1 MKLNQYALYR
11 VDKNK
16 EGREL
21 WHLSYQEARERKLPI
36 RIESYRQMQIGELEK
51 NEKIIHLWSRIKNQV
66 EVSDVL
72 VLNQNGEIA
81 CYYMSEEYPQRI
93 SGFIRLHSSGNVI
106 SVDTENYHIQGKEG
120 EWIAT
125 DSIIIDG
132 KQFFLMEHQVY
143 RNKVAAVILDS
154 YGKMVVA
161 ECNHQFDEKV
171 KQQIHSYV
179 NKKEQPEKTN
189 TVAVSRLEH
198 YQKFY
203 VNGTYERSRESGTEV
218 NYNMI
223 DGQVNNQKKEAE
235 KPKKKTSV
243 LKKLREK
250 QIAIAVRSGKPV
262 PKYLEKEMER
272 NRR

>member
-21 WHLSYQEARERKLPI
+21 WHLSYQEARERKIPI

-51 NEKIIHLWSRIKNQV
+51 DEKIIHLWSRINNQV

-132 KQFFLMEHQVY
+132 KQFFLMEHQIY

-189 TVAVSRLEH
+189 TDAVSRLEH

-272 NRR
+272 SRK

>member
-1 MKLNQYALYR
+1 
-11 VDKNK
+11 
-16 EGREL
+16 
-21 WHLSYQEARERKLPI
+21 
-36 RIESYRQMQIGELEK
+36 
-51 NEKIIHLWSRIKNQV
+51 
-66 EVSDVL
+66 
-72 VLNQNGEIA
+72 
-81 CYYMSEEYPQRI
+81 MSEEYPQRI

-161 ECNHQFDEKV
+161 ECNHQFDDKV

-179 NKKEQPEKTN
+179 NKKEQPEKT
-189 TVAVSRLEH
+189 
-198 YQKFY
+198 
-203 VNGTYERSRESGTEV
+203 
-218 NYNMI
+218 
-223 DGQVNNQKKEAE
+223 
-235 KPKKKTSV
+235 KKKTSV

-262 PKYLEKEMER
+262 PKYLEKRWSVVGDNNNLAWEETPGPFLVYVKVAREATFLR
-272 NRR
+272 NSYGILKKK

>member
-21 WHLSYQEARERKLPI
+21 WHLSYQEARERKIPI

-51 NEKIIHLWSRIKNQV
+51 NEKIIHLLSRIKNQV

-189 TVAVSRLEH
+189 TDAVSRLEH

-272 NRR
+272 SRR

>member
-11 VDKNK
+11 VDQNK
-16 EGREL
+16 DGREL

-51 NEKIIHLWSRIKNQV
+51 DEKIIHLYSRIKNQV

-72 VLNQNGEIA
+72 VLNQNGEIS

-106 SVDTENYHIQGKEG
+106 TVDTENYHIQGRMG

-161 ECNHQFDEKV
+161 ECNQGFDENV
-171 KQQIHSYV
+171 KQQIHTYV
-179 NKKEQPEKTN
+179 KKNEQPEKTN
-189 TVAVSRLEH
+189 TDAVSRLEH

-223 DGQVNNQKKEAE
+223 DGQVNNQKKEPE

-243 LKKLREK
+243 IKKLREK
-250 QIAIAVRSGKPV
+250 QIAIAVRSGRPV

-272 NRR
+272 NRG